1 MFISIVLKGVVY
13 KIRYEQKRN
22 KQEDYAK
29 INEEINRKKAELK
42 KLMDERK
49 TIMVDML
56 SERQLIIFKNPYNKN
71 LGSEEL
77 KNDERYLKQ
86 QELLKAYDD
95 VHGTYIEPV

>member
-13 KIRYEQKRN
+13 KIRYEQKRD
-22 KQEDYAK
+22 KQADYGK
-29 INEEINRKKAELK
+29 INEEINRKRAELK

-56 SERQLIIFKNPYNKN
+56 DERQLIIFKNPYNKN

-95 VHGTYIEPV
+95 VHGTYLEPV

>member
-22 KQEDYAK
+22 KQADYSK
-29 INEEINRKKAELK
+29 INEDINRKRAELK

-56 SERQLIIFKNPYNKN
+56 DERQLIIFKNPYNKN

-95 VHGTYIEPV
+95 VHGTYLEPV